1 MIPSIPLLETLEITL
16 TSTGVA
22 ELAFN
27 RPNRYNALSPL
38 AYRDWLSAI
47 QWAAKCDA
55 VKVVVLTGR
64 GKYYTSGQE
73 LQEPDFSA
81 AGIEAQKKRR
91 QVTKTLVDELIN
103 FPKLLI
109 AGVNGNAIGFGVT
122 TLALCDVVYSVPGAT
137 FNTPFMKLAF
147 CAEGCSSILFPR
159 IMGPSK
165 ANEMLLMGRTF
176 TAEEL
181 VGCGFVSCLLP
192 LDNFREQILNIAEE
206 AAKFSAT
213 AIGVSKKLIRD
224 VDRELL
230 LKVNAVEMEQLTKQM
245 ASEESITSLKRFVEE
260 AKKKKALRQ
269 NKSSK
274 I

>member
-1 MIPSIPLLETLEITL
+1 MIPHIPLLETLDITL
-16 TSTGVA
+16 SSTGVA

-27 RPNRYNALSPL
+27 RPKRYNALSAL
-38 AYRDWLSAI
+38 AYRDWLAAI
-47 QWAAKCDA
+47 QWASRCND

-73 LQEPDFSA
+73 LQEPDFSP
-81 AGIEAQKKRR
+81 AGIESQKQRR
-91 QVTKTLVDELIN
+91 HVTKTLVDELIN

-147 CAEGCSSILFPR
+147 CAEGCSSILFPK
-159 IMGPSK
+159 IMGSSK

-181 VGCGFVSCLLP
+181 VQCGFVSRLLST
-192 LDNFREQILNIAEE
+192 DNFHEQVMDLAEE
-206 AAKFSAT
+206 AAKFSTGALR
-213 AIGVSKKLIRD
+213 VSKKLIRD
-224 VDRELL
+224 VDREQLMQ
-230 LKVNAVEMEQLTKQM
+230 VNAVEMEELTKRMSSQD
-245 ASEESITSLKRFVEE
+245 SIDSILSFVEQ
-260 AKKKKALRQ
+260 AKQRKMSK
-269 NKSSK
+269 NKDSK